1 MFSTHPRF
9 AYAGIA
15 ALAIGWALAVL
26 LTTNSYYQL
35 MLALVP
41 VWAVMGLSWNVF
53 SGYSGLVSF
62 GHAAFF
68 GIGAYTTTLLFAKGG
83 ITPWI
88 GIPAAAVAGSIAGV
102 VIGAITFRLRGH
114 YFALAMLAYPLAM
127 LYVFEWAGF
136 QEVSFPMKR
145 EDPALFMQF
154 ADQRW
159 NALVGLGLLVL
170 AMLVSLKVERSRFG
184 MSLLAIKQNEIAAE
198 VAGIDSFRWKLKAI
212 ALSGALAG
220 AAGGFYAVVLLVV
233 TPFTVFGLATSAQAL
248 IVTMF
253 GGVGTLWGPVVGA
266 AVLVPVSEILHAELG
281 GMLPGIQGVVFGIA
295 IILVMLKMPQG
306 IVWGLRDRLFA
317 RRERPAR
324 SKERAERTVERLAT
338 PFQLPAHAAVI
349 LEAEGISRSFGG
361 VQALTDVSFR
371 VRTQEILGIIGPNG
385 AGKTTLFNILNG
397 LVAPGSGAVRLSGR
411 DICGLKPSRICAR
424 GVGRTFQVAR
434 VFARMSLLENVVVG
448 AFVDTASDADA
459 AERAREALGRVGL
472 ADLAEA
478 PAEALT
484 NHELRLLEVA
494 RALASRPTLLLMDE
508 PFAGLDA
515 GEIRAFM
522 GLIRGLRDDGL
533 TIVIIEHTM
542 QAMVKLVDRF
552 VVLDRG
558 SVIADGAPQ
567 DVVRD
572 RTVIS
577 AYLGDKWVA
586 DAVA

>member
-1 MFSTHPRF
+1 MFAQRPRL

-15 ALAIGWALAVL
+15 ALALAYGLAIL

-41 VWAVMGLSWNVF
+41 VWAVLGLSWNIF

-68 GIGAYTTTLLFAKGG
+68 GIGAYTTTLLFAKAGV
-83 ITPWI
+83 TPWI
-88 GIPAAAVAGSIAGV
+88 GIPLSAVAGSLAGII
-102 VIGAITFRLRGH
+102 IGAITFRLRGH

-136 QEVSFPMKR
+136 QEVSLPMKR
-145 EDPALFMQF
+145 ENAALFMQF

-159 NALVGLGLLVL
+159 NALIGLGLLVI
-170 AMLVSLKVERSRFG
+170 AMLVSLRVERSRFG

-233 TPFTVFGLATSAQAL
+233 TPNTVFGLATSAQAL

-253 GGVGTLWGPVVGA
+253 GGVGTLWGPVIGA
-266 AVLVPVSEILHAELG
+266 FILVPLSEILHAELG
-281 GMLPGIQGVVFGIA
+281 GRLPGIQGVVFGTA
-295 IILVMLKMPQG
+295 IILVMMKMPQG
-306 IVWGLRDRLFA
+306 IAWAVRDLF
-317 RRERPAR
+317 RRQRERAPHSPA
-324 SKERAERTVERLAT
+324 VPIERLAV
-338 PFQLPAHAAVI
+338 PFPLPVSAPTM
-349 LEAEGISRSFGG
+349 LEVKGVSRSFGG
-361 VQALTDVSFR
+361 VRAVADVSFC

-397 LVAPGSGAVRLSGR
+397 LVTPGSGTIRLRGR
-411 DICGLKPSRICAR
+411 DLAGLAPSRICAS

-434 VFARMSLLENVVVG
+434 VFGRMSLVENVVVG
-448 AFVDTASDADA
+448 AFVGAASDAEA
-459 AERAREALGRVGL
+459 GLRAREALGRVGL
-472 ADLAEA
+472 AALAET

-484 NHELRLLEVA
+484 NYELRLLEVA
-494 RALASRPTLLLMDE
+494 RALASRPILLLMDE
-508 PFAGLDA
+508 PFAGLDSA
-515 GEIRAFM
+515 EVRTFM
-522 GLIRGLRDDGL
+522 SLIRTLRDDGL

-542 QAMVKLVDRF
+542 HAMVKLVDRF
-552 VVLDRG
+552 VVLDHG
-558 SVIADGAPQ
+558 SVIADGPPQ

-572 RTVIS
+572 RKVIT
-577 AYLGDKWVA
+577 AYLGEKWVP